1 MQMFRCGCGAILF
14 FDNSRCLTCRRETGW
29 CPNCRSIVAVNGTTG
44 NYSCDRCKSA
54 LLKCTNNR
62 ELTVC
67 NRFVLMQPGGRAP
80 AYCDCCK
87 FNRTI
92 PDLTVAGNAER
103 WGRLETAKRRMLYDL
118 DMLNLKYGTAAE
130 GFVPGLVFE
139 FKTDKI
145 IRDGQWQRIK
155 NCEPI
160 TTGHADGVIIINICE
175 ADDVERERMRVNLHE
190 PQRTLIGHFRHEIAH
205 YFWDLLVKN
214 RQEEACKAVFGD
226 HTLDYGA
233 AQRAYYDKGAPPNWQ
248 ENYVSA
254 YATMHPWEDF
264 AETFGLYLDIVGT
277 LDTAEAQGFSEMKM
291 PAKDLELVLKRYTP
305 MAIGMNEINRHMGLP
320 DLVPEVFCPAVVKKL
335 LWVHDLVAAG
345 DVAGPQ
351 NGPSTGKG
359 SNASRVINEPAGCAR

>member
-1 MQMFRCGCGAILF
+1 MQMFECGCGSTLF
-14 FDNSRCLTCRRETGW
+14 FDNSRCLTCKRETGW
-29 CPNCRSIVAVNGTTG
+29 CPHCRSIVAVNGITG
-44 NYSCDRCKSA
+44 SYSCDRCKSA

-67 NRFVLMQPGGRAP
+67 NRFVLMQPGGKAP

-92 PDLTVAGNAER
+92 PDLAVAGNAER
-103 WGRLETAKRRMLYDL
+103 WARLEAAKRRMIYDL
-118 DMLNLKYGTAAE
+118 DMLGLKYGTAAE
-130 GFVPGLVFE
+130 GFTPGLVFE

-145 IRDGQWQRIK
+145 IENGQWQKIK

-214 RQEEACKAVFGD
+214 RQEEECKAVFGD
-226 HTLDYGA
+226 HTRDYAA
-233 AQRAYYDKGAPPNWQ
+233 AQRVYYEKGAPPDWQ
-248 ENYVSA
+248 NSYVSA

-264 AETFGLYLDIVGT
+264 AETFALYLDICGT
-277 LDTAEAQGFSEMKM
+277 LDTAQAQHFSDLPV
-291 PAKDLELVLKRYTP
+291 PAKDLKATLDRYTP

-320 DLVPEVFCPAVVKKL
+320 DLVPEVFCCEVVKKL
-335 LWVHDLVAAG
+335 QYIHELVESSANAQPPRPESPNETSNSDSAA
-345 DVAGPQ
+345 VAVAV
-351 NGPSTGKG
+351 
-359 SNASRVINEPAGCAR
+359 SN